1 MRNLDA
7 LFGGPGIRRT
17 LLLGAGLLLLAGC
30 SSIQLSNREEYQ
42 GQKLARPDR
51 IYVHDFAAR
60 AGDLPSWSEA
70 ATTYSGREAASSGEE
85 LEAARELGI
94 QMGAE
99 LVRRIDAMGLEAE
112 RADGATKPSPGDLVI
127 VGFLGSVE
135 EGSGFKRVVVGFGAG
150 AAQVT
155 SHVEGYL
162 ATADGYRKLGSGDAA
177 SKKAHGPGVMVP
189 VAVTIATANP
199 IGLLVMAPI
208 KVGTEVS
215 GRNKIEGVG
224 KRMAGEVADALEP
237 KFREQGWIAG
247 R

>member
-1 MRNLDA
+1 MRA
-7 LFGGPGIRRT
+7 FEARIGKAGIRRAV
-17 LLLGAGLLLLAGC
+17 LIGFGLLLLAGC
-30 SSIQLSNREEYQ
+30 SSIKITDRDEYH
-42 GQKLARPDR
+42 GEKLARPDR

-60 AGDLPSWSEA
+60 ADDLPSWSEA
-70 ATTYSGREAASSGEE
+70 AKTYSGQQATSSADE
-85 LEAARELGI
+85 LSAARELGV

-112 RADGATKPSPGDLVI
+112 RADGTTKPAPGDIAI

-135 EGSGFKRVVVGFGAG
+135 EGSGFKRVVVGFGSG
-150 AAQVT
+150 AAEVT

-162 ATADGYRKLGSGDAA
+162 ATDDGYVKLGSGQAA
-177 SKKAHGPGVMVP
+177 SKKSRGPGVVVP

-208 KVGTEVS
+208 KVGTEMS

-224 KRMAGEVADALEP
+224 KRMAGEVADALEK
-237 KFREQGWIAG
+237 KFREQGWIEG